1 MTEEEAGD
9 PPPEET
15 DHTGRTAERGDAV
28 PAAEAPVA
36 MDAPS
41 LVPFIESPAHP
52 DAASDQDEI
61 ETFVARRRAASGS
74 TQATSRW
81 SGLAA
86 RSCDFSRRRRRSLRP
101 SGCLVNLRNLI

>member
-1 MTEEEAGD
+1 
-9 PPPEET
+9 
-15 DHTGRTAERGDAV
+15 
-28 PAAEAPVA
+28 